1 MELKKSKVFTKKL
14 IALFLAA
21 LLAVSAFTG
30 VMSVFAKSTEDYHDS
45 NLAANF
51 LAWAETTDNQ
61 TAEALLDYADL
72 YLPQLMEGLDLGDIK
87 PRGTT
92 RINFNYNV
100 PVIGDISIKGYVDSI
115 DGVIEL
121 VKYVNNN
128 VLKKSVLG
136 RELKSWAGGD
146 VQNINLDSINSLSSS
161 TSDGVV
167 SKCGVAYRS
176 QNDAKTIIIAVAK
189 LLYVHANNYG
199 SNKNVLNQFITGD
212 LNLGLIG
219 NFLNLW
225 DTLKDPLNM
234 WDNYQTNLVY
244 NIVANLIWE
253 NTDWYTPAQ
262 VESFKQAF
270 INSGKDQ
277 KVWDF
282 DNELFGK
289 LTAELLQK
297 INVQVTYS
305 NKVPEIQLDP
315 NAENYGEIVKD
326 DKGETVYVK
335 DSSKRRWFLI
345 NNYMK
350 TGKTYEQ
357 AVAAVNAN
365 EGKEL
370 GFTCDPNL
378 RYDVNEDG
386 SSDGNILLFI
396 YGDKKLT
403 VEKTDSAN
411 TIAFNALEIAWQT
424 VLEPTLGL
432 LEIDYDRKIDD
443 SKYFKGQVSNFD
455 RSYYNWKSANMG
467 WVKEEENQ
475 WKNNYSK
482 ASVEAWAAAV
492 YNDYEYKDGVTP
504 SAENFLKG
512 VKETYEID
520 RTRVEEPKNNWRDIN
535 ATKLFVELRYS
546 PLADLYFDMQTGPI
560 NLYFAE
566 TGAYNIKEFFKTA
579 FTAYDSIPSAI
590 NNALVAA
597 VKDFF
602 PESNH
607 IGMTIDGEYVS
618 LTRPEMA
625 TTEGVNSQTIAST
638 LVTNAAHMFEYA
650 ANAADENILGAFYA
664 ADSSRN
670 ILALNN
676 LSEANFEEAAL
687 PLLISCIKQL
697 SITDVIHNDEWDTC
711 VDAEGVAVT
720 ALAEYLSYVI
730 PDKDYSPLY
739 KVNDDN
745 ALVANFDLNGDN
757 KQELFTDVLMPMARD
772 AVGYLLQSVVTVRKA
787 DGTEW
792 SIYTS
797 DPTKDKT
804 TIFTLLNS
812 VLCYYA
818 STDSFENSQGSG
830 TSTIT
835 GKGAAALLGCVDSN
849 GKCTVKFD
857 ENNGYDLWK
866 NIDTIA
872 NTLLPVIGLLQKGT
886 YGKADSY
893 KLIYTNFIEGLLDI
907 NKNGGGI
914 TNIIKQVI
922 DIIYSTPTTV
932 GADVALYDYVVAP
945 TANAI
950 FGPKYS
956 GQELNVIPP
965 SASYFDSDSSSN
977 TSAASPFNSLIHV
990 DTLGAYNDQG
1000 ILSTLISNLVEAF
1013 GVDNYLS
1020 KSGDRWQGAMFA
1032 VKAVNNFIPSFV
1044 PQLSDH
1050 TFGPVTAKVDNPSY
1064 SGMSGNQSI
1073 GEGNYLRITNTAMG
1087 LNRFYRPGPNKK
1099 VQREPRYFAE
1109 IKKAEITEAST
1120 GISSISIQGTN
1131 DDGTL
1136 VGSGI
1141 LSPGEALKLALNGSS
1156 ARKAGT
1162 YVYILSVTYNMY
1174 EAELV
1179 NGSKPSAGGKY
1190 LFPTDITT
1198 YAYMVI
1204 TVGGSWQS
1212 ALYPDSR
1219 ATMDGDTITKYIY
1232 AEDSTN
1238 NNTAGAVH
1246 GSGDATVV
1254 NSTAGGADN
1263 NLVASVP
1270 KTIVIP
1276 SSDPAIVNKYSIR
1289 VRNNNSGS
1297 SLKYNGAVAF
1307 ISKGTEYYAVNGTIV
1322 ASSLSTMGNDT
1333 TSNMAYAYIDSE
1345 GNLLKRD
1352 YYDYRIDEGE
1362 WVRGFTRAELDA
1374 MEKEG
1379 GSIATEFNE
1388 KRVTE
1393 RTHVTYTFDEALRAG
1408 IVTGVQRTEN
1418 SDGSY
1423 TYQNVFVN
1431 PSTTLVADNKNGI
1444 TFVTPFSGFYFQNH
1458 GSTVEK
1464 ASSNYDFFLAY
1475 DENGVSASRDAY
1487 KLNIAF
1493 VPESGNRMIVS
1504 SDVYVAD
1511 QSDQYS
1517 LTEAT
1522 QEEVTKMASYRPSDF
1537 LDFDEATGTSANYS
1551 AIIGAMTEANKLA
1564 ATALSVEAA
1573 SKISST
1579 KITQAQ
1585 TVETTNHGGDRAY
1598 VPATESQIPASVLA
1612 EAYKK
1617 DGIYYLNKEC
1627 TMPIYSNVELTDAT
1641 VVDLKAGNPATGKDS
1656 AGQDVVKYSGTWWL
1670 ANEIE
1675 YNSEWD
1681 TETYWVTN
1689 PEDEESKIGAP
1700 YYAPVKDED
1709 HITKWGDSTVYLQKQ
1724 FVYRDKDGNKVNSD
1738 DKYPN
1743 GNLKWV
1749 VKFAAG
1755 ETVIKPNDGT
1765 DYRGAYQQGIDTLNY
1780 YNSIFSKIL
1789 KTVGAQSVADRV
1801 TAVRSVDSNS
1811 VNYDVASYEKM
1822 VQVAR
1827 EAENLIWYEDAKDS
1841 EGNYIYNEDGSRK
1854 QTPVTD
1860 RSSMEIEMAVNRFET
1875 YYARAQ
1881 ENTRGYIG
1889 GRLEAEI
1896 SAHHA
1901 IGGSYANFTATKTG
1915 ETIRFEYSTKDPKE
1929 EDNVDVYT
1937 VSVAEGTELGFGVR
1951 GDDGMLTNADE
1962 DGNKAYTDES
1972 WAAYV
1977 NALGAAVET
1986 ATEKTAKVSE
1996 VYTAKSHLVMAENN
2010 LAPYTGEEKNK
2021 FTVAGR
2027 VTIAEN
2033 RAGTNGNKG
2042 VGGIQIKLGG
2052 TVIGE
2057 SAQDGT
2063 FEIMLPK
2070 GEASTELTFVGETTV
2085 DRTITI
2091 VGEQDLAD
2099 INVPIIICN
2108 YVKENIE
2115 DEVIDYRDAGAFVD
2129 YLATGAAYYT
2139 YADLNGDDAVNYLD
2153 AGVFVDFIGSSSDK
2167 IKYADWNQ
2175 D

>member
-21 LLAVSAFTG
+21 LLAISAFTG

-51 LAWAETTDNQ
+51 LAWAEATDNQ
-61 TAEALLDYADL
+61 TAEAVLDYADL

-92 RINFNYNV
+92 RINFTYNV

-115 DGVIEL
+115 DGVIDL
-121 VKYVNNN
+121 IRYVQED
-128 VLKKSVLG
+128 VLNKKVLG
-136 RELKSWAGGD
+136 QSLKNWAGGD
-146 VQNINLDSINSLSSS
+146 IQNIDLSAVYDLNTS

-176 QNDAKTIIIAVAK
+176 QNDAKKVIITIAK
-189 LLYVHANNYG
+189 LIYMHTNDYG
-199 SNKNVLNQFITGD
+199 GKNVLNQFVTGN

-253 NTDWYTPAQ
+253 NTDWYTEAQ
-262 VESFKQAF
+262 IETFKQAF
-270 INSGKDQ
+270 INNGKDQ
-277 KVWDF
+277 KAWDF

-297 INVQVTYS
+297 INVEVTYS
-305 NKVPEIQLDP
+305 NKVPQIQLDP
-315 NAENYGEIVKD
+315 NASNYGQIVKD

-335 DSSKRRWFLI
+335 DSSRRRWFLI

-357 AVAAVNAN
+357 AVDAVNAN
-365 EGKEL
+365 EGAAL
-370 GFTCDPNL
+370 GFNCDPNL
-378 RYDVNEDG
+378 RYDMNEDG
-386 SSDGNILLFI
+386 TSDGNILLFT
-396 YGDKKLT
+396 YGDKTLT

-443 SKYFKGQVSNFD
+443 SAIFKGQVSNFD
-455 RSYYNWKSANMG
+455 RSFYSWKSANMG
-467 WVKEEENQ
+467 WVNKEEDQ
-475 WKNNYSK
+475 WKSNYSK
-482 ASVEAWAAAV
+482 ASVEAWAADV

-512 VKETYEID
+512 VKETLEID
-520 RTRVEEPKNNWRDIN
+520 RTRVEEPENNWRDIN

-546 PLADLYFDMQTGPI
+546 PLADIYFDMQTGPI

-566 TGAYNIKEFFKTA
+566 TGAYNIKAFFKTA
-579 FTAYDSIPSAI
+579 FTDYSSIPSAL

-602 PESNH
+602 LESDN
-607 IGMTIDGEYVS
+607 IGMTVDGEFVS

-625 TTEGVNSQTIAST
+625 LTTGVNSQTIAST
-638 LVTNAAHMFEYA
+638 LVSNAAHMFEYA

-664 ADSSRN
+664 NHASAVATASN
-670 ILALNN
+670 S

-687 PLLISCIKQL
+687 PLLISCINQL
-697 SITDVIHNDEWDTC
+697 SITDVIHKTEWDAC

-730 PDKDYSPLY
+730 PDKDYSPMY
-739 KVNDDN
+739 DVVDG
-745 ALVANFDLNGDN
+745 ALVATIDLDEDGTKD
-757 KQELFTDVLMPMARD
+757 LFKDVLMPMARD
-772 AVGYLLQSVVTVRKA
+772 AVGYLLQSVVTVRKD

-792 SIYTS
+792 SVYTS
-797 DPTKDKT
+797 NPLTDQT

-849 GKCTVKFD
+849 GKCTVTFNK
-857 ENNGYDLWK
+857 NLWQ

-872 NTLLPVIGLLQKGT
+872 NTLLPVIGSLQNGT
-886 YGKADSY
+886 YGGANSY
-893 KLIYTNFIEGLLDI
+893 NLIYKNFIEGLLEI
-907 NKNGGGI
+907 SSNGGGI
-914 TNIIKQVI
+914 TNIIKQLI
-922 DIIYSTPTTV
+922 DIVDSTPTKV

-956 GQELNVIPP
+956 GQTLNVVPE
-965 SASYFDSDSSSN
+965 SAEYFDNDSSSN
-977 TSAASPFNSLIHV
+977 TTSASPFNSLIHV
-990 DTLGAYNDQG
+990 DTLGGFNSMG
-1000 ILSTLISNLVEAF
+1000 ILSTLISNIVEAF
-1013 GVDNYLS
+1013 GVNDYWS

-1073 GEGNYLRITNTAMG
+1073 GSGNYLRITNTAIG
-1087 LNRFYRPGPNKK
+1087 LNRFYRPGPNQK

-1109 IKKAEITEAST
+1109 IKNATITEVST
-1120 GISSISIQGTN
+1120 GTSAGISIQGTN

-1136 VGSGI
+1136 KGSGI

-1156 ARKAGT
+1156 PRRDGT
-1162 YVYILSVTYNMY
+1162 YVYVLSVTYNMY

-1179 NGSKPSAGGKY
+1179 NGNKPSANGNY
-1190 LFPTDITT
+1190 LFPSDITT
-1198 YAYMVI
+1198 NAYMVI
-1204 TVGGSWQS
+1204 TVGGSWQT
-1212 ALYPDSR
+1212 ALYPDDR
-1219 ATMDGDTITKYIY
+1219 AVMDGDNVSKYIY
-1232 AEDSTN
+1232 TEDSIN
-1238 NNTAGAVH
+1238 NNNAGAVY
-1246 GSGDATVV
+1246 GDDDAAVI
-1254 NSTAGGADN
+1254 NSTAGGQDN
-1263 NLVASVP
+1263 NLIASLP

-1276 SSDPAIVNKYSIR
+1276 SADPAIVNKYSIR
-1289 VRNNNSGS
+1289 VRNNNTGS
-1297 SLKYNGAVAF
+1297 SRKYNGAVAF
-1307 ISKGTEYYAVNGTIV
+1307 ITEGTEYYAVNGTTV
-1322 ASSLSTMGNDT
+1322 ASSLSTMNNNT

-1379 GSIATEFNE
+1379 GSIATEFNA

-1393 RTHVTYTFDEALRAG
+1393 RTHVTYTFEEACAAG
-1408 IVTGVQRTEN
+1408 IVTGVQRTAN

-1431 PSTTLVADNKNGI
+1431 PNTTLVSDTKNGI

-1487 KLNIAF
+1487 KLNVAF
-1493 VPESGNRMIVS
+1493 IPESGNRMIVS
-1504 SDVYVAD
+1504 TDVYVAD

-1537 LDFDEATGTSANYS
+1537 LDFNEDTGVSENYN
-1551 AIIGAMTEANKLA
+1551 AIIEALTEANKLA
-1564 ATALSVEAA
+1564 ATSLSVEAA

-1598 VPATESQIPASVLA
+1598 VPATEAQIPASVLA
-1612 EAYKK
+1612 DAYKK
-1617 DGIYYLNKEC
+1617 DGIFYLNKEC
-1627 TMPIYSNVELTDAT
+1627 TMPIYSNIVLTDDT
-1641 VVDLKAGNPATGKDS
+1641 VVGLKAGDPATGKDS
-1656 AGQDVVKYSGTWWL
+1656 AGQEVVKYGGIWYL
-1670 ANEIE
+1670 ANEVE
-1675 YNSEWD
+1675 YDYEWD
-1681 TETYWVTN
+1681 TETYWLPN
-1689 PEDEESKIGAP
+1689 PEDEEGAKIGAP

-1724 FVYRDKDGNKVNSD
+1724 FVYRDANGNKVNSD
-1738 DKYPN
+1738 DRYDN
-1743 GNLKWV
+1743 GNYKWV

-1765 DYRGAYQQGIDTLNY
+1765 DYRGAYQQGIDTINY
-1780 YNSIFSKIL
+1780 YNSIFSQIL
-1789 KTVGAQSVADRV
+1789 KTVGAQSVADEV
-1801 TAVRSVDSNS
+1801 TAIRSVDSNS
-1811 VNYDVASYEKM
+1811 VNYDVATYEKM
-1822 VQVAR
+1822 VQIAR
-1827 EAENLIWYEDAKDS
+1827 EAENLIWYEDATDG
-1841 EGNYIYNEDGSRK
+1841 EGNYLYNEDGTRK

-1860 RSSMEIEMAVNRFET
+1860 RSSMEIEMAVNRFKT

-1881 ENTRGYIG
+1881 ANSRGYIG

-1896 SAHHA
+1896 SDHHA
-1901 IGGSYANFTATKTG
+1901 IGGSYANFTAEKTG

-1937 VSVAEGTELGFGVR
+1937 VAVAEGTNLGFGVR
-1951 GDDGMLTNADE
+1951 GDDGMLTNADAE
-1962 DGNKAYTDES
+1962 GNKAYTDES

-2010 LAPYTGEEKNK
+2010 LTPFTGEENNK
-2021 FTVAGR
+2021 FTVTGV
-2027 VTIAEN
+2027 VTISEDREGAS
-2033 RAGTNGNKG
+2033 GNKG
-2042 VGGIQIKLGG
+2042 VGGIDIMLGDTVVG
-2052 TVIGE
+2052 T
-2057 SAQDGT
+2057 SAADGS

-2070 GEASTELTFVGETTV
+2070 GEASTDITFVGESTV
-2085 DRTITI
+2085 NRTITI
-2091 VGEQDLAD
+2091 VGEADVAD

-2108 YVKENIE
+2108 YVK
-2115 DEVIDYRDAGAFVD
+2115 DDVIDYRDAGAFVD
-2129 YLATGAAYYT
+2129 YLPKGSDYYI
-2139 YADLNGDDAVNYLD
+2139 YADLNGDKVVNYLD
-2153 AGVFVDFIGSSSDK
+2153 AGVFVDFIDNRNP
-2167 IKYADWNQ
+2167 IVYTDWSQN
-2175 D
+2175 